1 MAVKFGKFTQ
11 KIQEKLQESKLA
23 AKVADVGKAKA
34 ESIFNKITQKV
45 QESEAAQEASSPK
58 VEEEEYTEEEKK
70 TTALDVLKNINDF
83 FSDNS
88 ITGILKSV
96 LDTERG
102 DISDIDGNNYI
113 TRDTA
118 RETKDSND
126 SFEDYCKSIGL
137 DLGNS
142 TNDKVT
148 AAYTKYTQRIA
159 EKNEFNELYDLMN
172 SDSSLSSKLDDKVKI
187 GGSLVNKLFE
197 GSLSDFHDD
206 IAETGAFKTDGESG
220 GILYNKKFDT
230 KISAG
235 LEQMKKLLDDPNVSD
250 EIRTKADEIIQKY
263 ENQEKVA
270 IGRRD
275 GGSININSEIDERV
289 TQAGTGDCY
298 LLATLNSLQET
309 ENGKQIIKDSIID
322 NKDGSYTVKLNGVNM
337 SYTFSTEDI
346 EDAEKKLIDGTLGG
360 GAVVGSGSDRYSN
373 GDDDAMLIEMAVEK
387 FRDGIY
393 DGSIAVN
400 EEWPDYASSTVSK
413 EKHDKGL
420 SSLNSGCMNQVLYL
434 LSGVETTTA
443 SKEDVP
449 SRTIFVITTDGQ
461 ENSSRR
467 YSSDDVKKLI
477 GAQKRNGWEFIFLGA
492 NIDSVETAK
501 RYGISEDTA
510 VNFFSSTVAGFKD
523 GIVELRGGTF
533 FSLTQLNQ
541 GMMISGNEEKVLRI
555 NATNS
560 TPKSQNIVAYTNKF
574 MQNYKTEYL
583 GRIRL
588 AFADSNGEE
597 YGATDAQVTKLVG
610 KIVLRTTS
618 STMSFNAKTGD
629 SAISR
634 AISLSTAL
642 ENMGYKL
649 NIAQQRITFA
659 R

>member
-45 QESEAAQEASSPK
+45 QESETAHEASSPK

-137 DLGNS
+137 DLNNS

-187 GGSLVNKLFE
+187 GGSLVNKFFE

-220 GILYNKKFDT
+220 GIFYNKKFDT

-250 EIRTKADEIIQKY
+250 EIRTKADAIIQKY

-373 GDDDAMLIEMAVEK
+373 GDDDAMLIEMAIEK

-434 LSGVETTTA
+434 LSGVKTTTA
-443 SKEDVP
+443 SKEDV
-449 SRTIFVITTDGQ
+449 SNTLDAIQKDIEENGGQYALYAGVTAKNGYTEDKNGKYYIKDGQ
-461 ENSSRR
+461 
-467 YSSDDVKKLI
+467 
-477 GAQKRNGWEFIFLGA
+477 
-492 NIDSVETAK
+492 
-501 RYGISEDTA
+501 
-510 VNFFSSTVAGFKD
+510 
-523 GIVELRGGTF
+523 
-533 FSLTQLNQ
+533 
-541 GMMISGNEEKVLRI
+541 
-555 NATNS
+555 
-560 TPKSQNIVAYTNKF
+560 
-574 MQNYKTEYL
+574 YKE
-583 GRIRL
+583 
-588 AFADSNGEE
+588 
-597 YGATDAQVTKLVG
+597 V
-610 KIVLRTTS
+610 TS
-618 STMSFNAKTGD
+618 STPADEKRYSFTGAGSNDMYIKDPNGRCYKDENGRYRVVNDKTPANAERYSTIGSGGITLGDKSNYLKISNNSTGNHALSIVGITDDTVTIINPWDSDKIVEVPRDDFEGYMYQLQYAKLPAKSKTV
-629 SAISR
+629 A
-634 AISLSTAL
+634 
-642 ENMGYKL
+642 
-649 NIAQQRITFA
+649 
-659 R
+659 